1 MAIRLKQLKKGRV
14 QLLTPYRKERR
25 KKIKTMIGSWD
36 SDLKALISIN
46 DILLSPFNQGIKT
59 GQKKNAF
66 LIDSPGE
73 YEIKDVFVKGIKDSD
88 GSTIYIIEAEQS
100 QTCFLPGVH
109 KKELETYQ
117 LDEME
122 DVNTLIL
129 VLDSAS
135 LPSSKWVKNIIAQ
148 IEPEVVVFSQK
159 SEGDKKEQEA
169 MKDFFKELDI
179 KSIEYQDELELNISD
194 FDEEK
199 RKFFVLS
206 SGK

>member
-25 KKIKTMIGSWD
+25 KKIKLIIGSWD
-36 SDLKALISIN
+36 SDLKALISAN
-46 DILLSPFNQGIKT
+46 DILLSPLDQGIKA
-59 GQKKNAF
+59 GQRKNTF

-88 GSTIYIIEAEQS
+88 GSTIYIIETEQS
-100 QTCFLPGVH
+100 QTCFLPGLH
-109 KKELETYQ
+109 KKELETHQ

-129 VLDSAS
+129 VLESAS

-159 SEGDKKEQEA
+159 SDGGKKEQEA
-169 MKDFFKELDI
+169 MKNFFKELDI
-179 KSIEYQDELELNISD
+179 KSIEYKDEIELDISD

-199 RKFFVLS
+199 RKFFVLGS
-206 SGK
+206 DK